1 MKIKLRQGGARMP
14 VFQYQVKNQS
24 GQGSSGQ
31 MEAASSREVAQKLR
45 EEGYFI
51 TAITA
56 KGGSFAKTIGKS
68 GRKPAPQSNLRD
80 SGSFW
85 ENLSSPIK
93 LKDLSLFTK
102 QLAVLIRAGLN
113 INNCLRI
120 LAEQTENMQLARVIR
135 HIRNEIEGGESLHTT
150 LLRRPKIFSGMYC
163 HMVEAGEASG
173 QLETVLERLNQ
184 QLERDFELKKK
195 VSGAMIYPAVI
206 ACVAVAAVFVL
217 MIVVIPTFTKI
228 FTDAGMKLPALTQ
241 LLIDTS
247 KIFQQFWYLVLLGLI
262 GAVVGFKKYYDTTS
276 GRMVVDK
283 LMFGMIVIGPVIK
296 KVVAARFTRTLATLL
311 DSGVMVINA
320 MEIVER
326 AVGNTVVAG
335 AINQARVSVTKG
347 SGIAA
352 PLAETKV
359 LPLMVTQM
367 IAVGEET
374 GELSKML
381 NNVADFYEKE
391 AAYAIEGLTTLI
403 EPAVIVGMGLVVGV
417 VVMAIYIPMF
427 DLSSGATMK

>member
-1 MKIKLRQGGARMP
+1 MP
-14 VFQYQVKNQS
+14 VFQYQVKNKNGQS
-24 GQGSSGQ
+24 AAGQ
-31 MEAASSREVAQKLR
+31 MEAATSRDVALKLR

-51 TAITA
+51 TAIA
-56 KGGSFAKTIGKS
+56 EKGGSSAKAFGKKAAQ
-68 GRKPAPQSNLRD
+68 GNTR

-85 ENLSSPIK
+85 QNLTSPIT
-93 LKDLSLFTK
+93 LKDLCLFTK

-113 INNCLRI
+113 INSCLRI
-120 LAEQTENMQLARVIR
+120 LAEQTENMQLAEVIR
-135 HIRNEIEGGESLHTT
+135 QMRAEIEGGDALHVA
-150 LLRRPKIFSGMYC
+150 LARRPKVFSGMYV

-195 VSGAMIYPAVI
+195 VSGALVYPIVI

-217 MIVVIPTFTKI
+217 MTVVVPTFTKI
-228 FTDAGMKLPALTQ
+228 FADAGMELPFLTKLLVD
-241 LLIDTS
+241 ISDFFV
-247 KIFQQFWYLVLLGLI
+247 KYWYIVAVALI
-262 GAVVGFKKYYDTTS
+262 GMVVGFKVYYNTPS
-276 GRMVVDK
+276 GRMAVDK
-283 LMFGMIVIGPVIK
+283 LLFGVVAVGPVIK

-311 DSGVMVINA
+311 DSGVMVTSA

-326 AVGNTVVAG
+326 AVGNTVVAA
-335 AINQARVSVTKG
+335 AIHKSRISVTKG
-347 SGIAA
+347 AGIAV

-403 EPAVIVGMGLVVGV
+403 EPTVIVGMGLVVGV
-417 VVMAIYIPMF
+417 VVMAIYIPLF
-427 DLSSGATMK
+427 DMSSGATMK

>member
-1 MKIKLRQGGARMP
+1 MP
-14 VFQYQVKNQS
+14 VFEYQVRSKS
-24 GQGSSGQ
+24 GQSSAGL
-31 MEAASSREVAQKLR
+31 MEAADSREVALKLR

-51 TAITA
+51 TALTE
-56 KGGSFAKTIGKS
+56 KGAGRGKS
-68 GRKPAPQSNLRD
+68 GGKSTAKSKSQS
-80 SGSFW
+80 GESFW
-85 ENLSSPIK
+85 EKLSAPIT
-93 LKDLSLFTK
+93 LKDLCLFTK

-120 LAEQTENMQLARVIR
+120 LAEQTENKQLARVVR
-135 HIRNEIEGGESLHTT
+135 QMRAEIEGGDSLHVT
-150 LLRRPKIFSGMYC
+150 LARRPKIFSGMYC

-173 QLETVLERLNQ
+173 QLDTVLERLNQ
-184 QLERDFELKKK
+184 QLERDFELQKK
-195 VSGAMIYPAVI
+195 VSGALIYPAVI
-206 ACVAVAAVFVL
+206 ACVAVGAVFVL
-217 MIVVIPTFTKI
+217 MTVVIPTFTKI
-228 FTDAGMKLPALTQ
+228 FADAGMKLPLLTQ
-241 LLIDTS
+241 ILVNTS
-247 KIFQQFWYLVLLGLI
+247 DFFVRYWYLVLAGLI
-262 GAVVGFKKYYDTTS
+262 AIVVGFKKYYDTAS

-283 LMFGMIVIGPVIK
+283 LMFGMAAVGPVIK

-311 DSGVMVINA
+311 DSGVMVTNA

-326 AVGNTVVAG
+326 AVGNTVVAA
-335 AINQARVSVTKG
+335 AINKARISVAKG
-347 SGIAA
+347 TGIAA
-352 PLAETKV
+352 PLAGTKV

-367 IAVGEET
+367 VAVGEET

-427 DLSSGATMK
+427 DMSSGATMH

>member
-1 MKIKLRQGGARMP
+1 MP
-14 VFQYQVKNQS
+14 VFQYQVKNRNGYS
-24 GQGSSGQ
+24 AAGQ
-31 MEAASSREVAQKLR
+31 MEAASSHDVALKLR

-51 TAITA
+51 TAITE
-56 KGGSFAKTIGKS
+56 KGSALGKKAAS
-68 GRKPAPQSNLRD
+68 GNTQ

-85 ENLSSPIK
+85 QNLTSPIT
-93 LKDLSLFTK
+93 LKDLCLFTK

-120 LAEQTENMQLARVIR
+120 LAEQTENKQLAGIIR
-135 HIRNEIEGGESLHTT
+135 QMRTEIEGGDALHVA
-150 LLRRPKIFSGMYC
+150 LARRPKVFSGMYV

-195 VSGAMIYPAVI
+195 VSGALVYPTVI

-217 MIVVIPTFTKI
+217 MTVVVPTFTKI
-228 FTDAGMKLPALTQ
+228 FADAGMELPPLTQ
-241 LLIDTS
+241 LLVSTS
-247 KIFQQFWYLVLLGLI
+247 DFFVKYWYVVVVALI
-262 GAVVGFKKYYDTTS
+262 GAVFGFKAYHKTPR
-276 GRMVVDK
+276 GRLTVDK
-283 LMFGMIVIGPVIK
+283 LLFGMAAVGPVIK

-311 DSGVMVINA
+311 DSGVMVTGA

-326 AVGNTVVAG
+326 AVGNTVVAA
-335 AINQARVSVTKG
+335 AINKARISVTKG
-347 SGIAA
+347 AGIAV
-352 PLAETKV
+352 PLADTKV

-367 IAVGEET
+367 VAVGEET

-391 AAYAIEGLTTLI
+391 ATYAIEGLTTLI
-403 EPAVIVGMGLVVGV
+403 EPTVIVGMGLVVGV

-427 DLSSGATMK
+427 DMSSGATMR